1 MFDRLNLK
9 LKIDNESYPSNA
21 ANFTKY
27 KSNYTRLIVKLLTS
41 TKGNIR
47 DGQRVGHP
55 LGNTGRLV

>member
-1 MFDRLNLK
+1 M
-9 LKIDNESYPSNA
+9 SA
-21 ANFTKY
+21 VNFTKY
-27 KSNYTRLIVKLLTS
+27 RSNYTRLIVKLLTS